1 MPYYPESQ
9 IQTNLYTN
17 GGEFSLIPNDYNSV
31 YVGYYWKTSRN
42 EFYTGKTPQNTP
54 SEKLYPFLRND
65 INNITSTPTFTPIFI
80 NNITV
85 PLTQEDD
92 ITNSNNLSYATLKPP
107 VNPNTLVTLPY
118 FSPTLP
124 TNKDYEIG
132 EFRRYFCKKTNEIL
146 YLEISKDTHDKLVSK
161 DNSLL
166 WQLYFPFDI
175 PWRLIGNLS
184 KIFTINKNIVEL
196 TSTQLNL
203 PLFSEYLNNDFTKY
217 HK

>member
-1 MPYYPESQ
+1 
-9 IQTNLYTN
+9 
-17 GGEFSLIPNDYNSV
+17 V